1 MNRHT
6 LTNGLRIVHHEDP
19 TTQMVAVNVLY
30 DVGARHEDPERT
42 GYAHLL
48 EHLMFEGSIH
58 IPDYDTHVQ
67 LAGGENNAWTSN
79 DLTNYYITLPCNNVE
94 TAFWLESD
102 RMIGLALTEESVEV
116 QKGVVIEEF
125 KQRHLNR
132 PYGDVQ
138 HLIRALAYKVHPY
151 RWPTIGLCVEHIE
164 QATLA
169 SVMDFYHRHY
179 TPSNAILSVVGGI
192 SFDEVVRLA
201 EKWFGPIESPSGM
214 KSEKLKVNTKTS
226 VPEHE
231 LSSFNFQLSTR
242 HEPPQV
248 RQRRKTV
255 YRDVPADMLVM
266 AFHMGDRKSPE
277 YHVCDLITDLLSAG
291 QSSRLTRHL
300 IHDKRLFT
308 SIDAYIQ
315 GSIDSGL
322 LYIMGRTAEGI
333 TLEQAEEAVWG
344 ELTLLKSSPVED
356 EELHKVRNRSESER
370 TFNNINYLNRAIAIA
385 QMELIGQDRELTDEL
400 TRYCS
405 VSADDIRQTARK
417 TFTKRNSSVLY
428 YRAKRN
434 DATLTT
440 EGHDAN

>member
-6 LTNGLRIVHHEDP
+6 LPNGLRIVHHEDP

-30 DVGARHEDPERT
+30 DVGARHEDSTRT

-48 EHLMFEGSIH
+48 EHLMFEGSTH
-58 IPDYDTHVQ
+58 IPNYDTHVQ

-79 DLTNYYITLPCNNVE
+79 DLTNYYITLPCSNVE

-102 RMIGLALTEESVEV
+102 RMLGLALTEQSVEV

-138 HLIRALAYKVHPY
+138 HLIRAMAYRVHPY

-164 QATLA
+164 QATLE

-179 TPSNAILSVVGGI
+179 TPSNAILSIVGGI
-192 SFDEVVRLA
+192 RFDEVVRLA
-201 EKWFGPIESPSGM
+201 EKWFGPLPASPIAPYP
-214 KSEKLKVNTKTS
+214 L
-226 VPEHE
+226 P
-231 LSSFNFQLSTR
+231 Q
-242 HEPPQV
+242 EPPQQ
-248 RQRRKTV
+248 RMRRKTV
-255 YRDVPADMLVM
+255 YRSVPADMLVM
-266 AFHMGDRKSPE
+266 AFHMADRKSRE

-315 GSIDSGL
+315 GSIDTGL
-322 LYIMGRTAEGI
+322 IYIMGRTAEGI
-333 TLEQAEEAVWG
+333 TLEQAEQAVWD
-344 ELTLLKSSPVED
+344 ELDTLKRNTIEP
-356 EELHKVRNRSESER
+356 EELNKVRNRSESER
-370 TFNNINYLNRAIAIA
+370 TFNNINYLNRAIALA
-385 QMELIGQDRELTDEL
+385 QMELIGQDRDLTDEL
-400 TRYCS
+400 ARYCAVTAEEVQRTS
-405 VSADDIRQTARK
+405 RKIFTKKNCCVLHYKARK
-417 TFTKRNSSVLY
+417 DPNESY
-428 YRAKRN
+428 
-434 DATLTT
+434 
-440 EGHDAN
+440 

>member
-6 LTNGLRIVHHEDP
+6 LPNGLRIVHHEDP

-30 DVGARHEDPERT
+30 NVGARHEDPERT

-48 EHLMFEGSIH
+48 EHLMFEGSVH

-67 LAGGENNAWTSN
+67 LAGGENNAWTNN
-79 DLTNYYITLPCNNVE
+79 DLPNYYIALPCSNIE

-102 RMIGLALTEESVEV
+102 RMLGLALTEESVEV

-138 HLIRALAYKVHPY
+138 HLIRSLAYKVHPY

-164 QATLA
+164 QATLE

-201 EKWFGPIESPSGM
+201 EKWFGPLPKSPIAQRT
-214 KSEKLKVNTKTS
+214 L
-226 VPEHE
+226 
-231 LSSFNFQLSTR
+231 
-242 HEPPQV
+242 PQEAPQQ
-248 RQRRKTV
+248 RIRRKSV
-255 YRDVPADMLVM
+255 YRNVPADMLVM
-266 AFHMGDRKSPE
+266 AFHMAERKSME

-291 QSSRLTRHL
+291 QSSRLIRHL
-300 IHDKRLFT
+300 MHDQHLFT

-315 GSIDSGL
+315 GSIDNGL
-322 LYIMGRTAEGI
+322 LYIMGRLAEGI
-333 TLEQAEEAVWG
+333 TLEQAERAVWS
-344 ELTLLKSSPVED
+344 ELETLKRNTIDP
-356 EELHKVRNRSESER
+356 EELNKVRNRSESER
-370 TFNNINYLNRAIAIA
+370 TFNNINYLNRAVNMA
-385 QMELIGQDRELTDEL
+385 QLELIGQDHELADEL
-400 TRYCS
+400 ARYCS
-405 VSADDIRQTARK
+405 VSTKDVQSTARK
-417 TFTKRNSSVLY
+417 VFTKKNCCVLY
-428 YRAKRN
+428 YKACPQ
-434 DATLTT
+434 
-440 EGHDAN
+440 H

>member
-6 LTNGLRIVHHEDP
+6 LANGLRIVHHEDP

-30 DVGARHEDPERT
+30 DVGARHEDSTRT

-48 EHLMFEGSIH
+48 EHLMFEGSTH
-58 IPDYDTHVQ
+58 IPNYDTHVQ

-79 DLTNYYITLPCNNVE
+79 DLTNYYITLPCSNVE

-102 RMIGLALTEESVEV
+102 RMLGLALTEESVEV

-138 HLIRALAYKVHPY
+138 HLIRAMAYRVHPY

-164 QATLA
+164 QATLE

-179 TPSNAILSVVGGI
+179 TPSNAILSIVGGI
-192 SFDEVVRLA
+192 RFDEVVRLA
-201 EKWFGPIESPSGM
+201 EKWFGPLPASPIAPYP
-214 KSEKLKVNTKTS
+214 L
-226 VPEHE
+226 P
-231 LSSFNFQLSTR
+231 Q
-242 HEPPQV
+242 EPPQQ
-248 RQRRKTV
+248 RMRRKTV
-255 YRDVPADMLVM
+255 YRSVPADMLVM
-266 AFHMGDRKSPE
+266 AFHMADRKSRE

-315 GSIDSGL
+315 GSIDTGL
-322 LYIMGRTAEGI
+322 IYIMGRTAEGI
-333 TLEQAEEAVWG
+333 TLEQAEQAVWD
-344 ELTLLKSSPVED
+344 ELDTLKRNTIEP
-356 EELHKVRNRSESER
+356 EELNKVRNRSESER
-370 TFNNINYLNRAIAIA
+370 TFNNINYLNRTIALA
-385 QMELIGQDRELTDEL
+385 QMELIGQDRDLTDEL
-400 TRYCS
+400 ARYCAVTAEEVQRTS
-405 VSADDIRQTARK
+405 RKIFTKKNCCVLHYKARK
-417 TFTKRNSSVLY
+417 DSN
-428 YRAKRN
+428 
-434 DATLTT
+434 
-440 EGHDAN
+440 EGY